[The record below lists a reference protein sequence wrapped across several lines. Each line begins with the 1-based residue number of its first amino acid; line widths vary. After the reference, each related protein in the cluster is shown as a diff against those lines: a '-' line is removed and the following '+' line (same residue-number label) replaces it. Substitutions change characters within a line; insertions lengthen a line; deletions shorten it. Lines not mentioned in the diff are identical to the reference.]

1 MSFSSSEAHGRLN
14 PYVTFGTTPAG
25 FWRRVFS
32 TLVDELAVF
41 LMVVAIAKVVAPG
54 ISITGATSGAA
65 FYHAAFVFTTLMVV
79 VYTAYEVILVGRSPG
94 RTLGCYVA
102 GIQVVS
108 TLMDTPGYSRSSKRV
123 AVYLAS
129 EVLGFTPVPG
139 LGQLLFLV
147 DTLWMLF
154 DRDRQTLHDKIADTY
169 VIIHRRGVV
178 EQRQESF

>member
-41 LMVVAIAKVVAPG
+41 VIVIAIAKIIAPG
-54 ISITGATSGAA
+54 ISITGATTGAA
-65 FYHAAFVFTTLMVV
+65 FYHAAFVFTSLMVV
-79 VYTAYEVILVGRSPG
+79 VYTAYEVILIGRRPG

-123 AVYLAS
+123 ALYLAS

-147 DTLWMLF
+147 DNLWMLI

-169 VIIHRRGVV
+169 VIVHRRGLAP
-178 EQRQESF
+178 ETPEGL